1 MIRVNGQAI
10 NRPFVWRVIA
20 PAVCRGYRPGRS
32 KDKGMTRMS
41 DSIESI
47 AVLGAGTMG
56 SGIAAASAQAGCKVL
71 LLDVTRDRA
80 EKAIDMM
87 TEGRAPALSD
97 PASKA
102 LITAG
107 SLDDDL
113 AKICGHDWI
122 CEAIIEDLATKRALF
137 EKIAALHIGD
147 AVVSTNTSGIPLR
160 AITDGMPASLR
171 QSIAVTHFFNPVKVM
186 KLLEIVPG
194 ADTTSGVIDRLAA
207 FGRDKLGKGVVHA
220 KDTVNFIGN
229 RIGCF
234 WMLSGLHKSK
244 AALSDGVSMEE
255 IDALM
260 SEPVGIPG
268 TGLYGLIDLIGLDVM
283 DLVGKNL
290 ANNLPAKDL
299 GRHYTALPKTEQAM
313 LERGQLGRKSGGG
326 FYRMLKSDD
335 GSRTKETFD
344 LGTEAWRP
352 ATSIPLASPHDRAE
366 TLLFTDDP
374 KGRFAKDLMGGTLHY
389 AADLVPEIADDIV
402 NVDRAMRWG
411 FNWQRGPFELMD
423 AIGPERMIQTLEQ
436 ENQPLPRMLDVLK
449 QSGESQFY
457 KDDGTSYLG
466 IDGAYHAVPKT

>member
-1 MIRVNGQAI
+1 
-10 NRPFVWRVIA
+10 
-20 PAVCRGYRPGRS
+20 
-32 KDKGMTRMS
+32 MS

-107 SLDDDL
+107 SLDGDL

-122 CEAIIEDLATKRALF
+122 CEAIIEDLGAKRALF
-137 EKIAALHIGD
+137 ERIVALNIGS

-160 AITDGMPASLR
+160 AISEGMPASLR

-194 ADTTSGVIDRLAA
+194 AETTPGVIDRLAS

-244 AALSDGVSMEE
+244 AALADGVSMED

-260 SEPVGIPG
+260 SDPVGIPG

-290 ANNLPAKDL
+290 ANNLPADDL
-299 GRHYTALPKTEQAM
+299 GRRYTDLPSVEQAM

-326 FYRMLKSDD
+326 FYRMLKSED
-335 GSRTKETFD
+335 GSRTKEIFD
-344 LGTEAWRP
+344 LETEDWRP
-352 ATSIPLASPHDRAE
+352 AKTIALSSPHDSAK
-366 TLLFTDDP
+366 TLLFADDP
-374 KGRFAKDLMGGTLHY
+374 KGRFANDLMGGTLLY

-402 NVDRAMRWG
+402 NIDRAMRWG
-411 FNWQRGPFELMD
+411 FNWRQGPFEFLD
-423 AIGPERMIQTLEQ
+423 AIGPDRMINALEQ
-436 ENQPLPRMLDVLK
+436 ENRPLPRMLHVLK

-457 KDDGTSYLG
+457 QNGGDAYLGLDGT
-466 IDGAYHAVPKT
+466 YHAVPAA